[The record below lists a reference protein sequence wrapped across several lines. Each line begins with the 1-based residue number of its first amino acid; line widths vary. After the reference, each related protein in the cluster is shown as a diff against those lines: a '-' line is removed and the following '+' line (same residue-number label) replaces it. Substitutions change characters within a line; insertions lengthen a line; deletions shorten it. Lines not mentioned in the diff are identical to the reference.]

1 MAPLMLIQCGS
12 PTLPCCCARR
22 YENAVVCICLR
33 CAPFT
38 LEWKPTCTHQHLA
51 SVTRGKRPQSAFI
64 CESTDPA
71 GVHRYLWTPAA
82 ISCDGNMTLGGADW
96 TRLLLLLYCDVGVLK
111 SRTLALLFIVHRT
124 FLHKLFLNIAP
135 SVNHSK
141 KKMSPPFHYLLV
153 KAMQS
158 LQHCIWSSST
168 QTYAFAVFSWRGK
181 WGFKISNFLVSV
193 SAGALAG
200 GIDCCLSRPVSL
212 DF

>member
-1 MAPLMLIQCGS
+1 MAPLVLIQCGS
-12 PTLPCCCARR
+12 TTLPCCCAKQ

-51 SVTRGKRPQSAFI
+51 SVARGKRPQSAFI

-141 KKMSPPFHYLLV
+141 KKRNVTTIPLPASKSHAESATLHLEQLHPNIRICSIFLEGGM
-153 KAMQS
+153 
-158 LQHCIWSSST
+158 
-168 QTYAFAVFSWRGK
+168 
-181 WGFKISNFLVSV
+181 GF
-193 SAGALAG
+193 
-200 GIDCCLSRPVSL
+200 
-212 DF
+212 

>member
-1 MAPLMLIQCGS
+1 MAPPVLIQCGS

-51 SVTRGKRPQSAFI
+51 SVARGKRPQSAFI

-96 TRLLLLLYCDVGVLK
+96 TRLLLLLYCDAGVLK
-111 SRTLALLFIVHRT
+111 SRTYVGTAL
-124 FLHKLFLNIAP
+124 
-135 SVNHSK
+135 
-141 KKMSPPFHYLLV
+141 Y
-153 KAMQS
+153 
-158 LQHCIWSSST
+158 SS
-168 QTYAFAVFSWRGK
+168 Q
-181 WGFKISNFLVSV
+181 NV
-193 SAGALAG
+193 SAQA
-200 GIDCCLSRPVSL
+200 ISQRCSLSKP
-212 DF
+212 

>member
-1 MAPLMLIQCGS
+1 MLVQCGF

-22 YENAVVCICLR
+22 DENAVVCICLR

-51 SVTRGKRPQSAFI
+51 SVARGKRPQSAFI
-64 CESTDPA
+64 CDSTDPA

-124 FLHKLFLNIAP
+124 FLHKLFLNIGP
-135 SVNHSK
+135 SVNHSKKKK

-158 LQHCIWSSST
+158 PQHCIWSSST
-168 QTYAFAVFSWRGK
+168 QTYTFAVFSWRGK
-181 WGFKISNFLVSV
+181 WVLKYLMSLFQSV
-193 SAGALAG
+193 QV
-200 GIDCCLSRPVSL
+200 P
-212 DF
+212 